1 MGNCPYCGAEM
12 GFGVAVCPN
21 CGSQLAGDSLTDGGQ
36 HDSIT
41 GDSSGDGIDHGA
53 DTITGGQGGVPG
65 PEVPEQEEFAAD
77 RVADDVS
84 PNLPIEA
91 DSSVPGSEIPRSH
104 GGGFTQQGEDGTA
117 PSDMITSIGLDR
129 PSDEFPDRPEP
140 DLSLDDSGR
149 RVPPRINAG
158 LGIAVI
164 ILIVI
169 VALVGWY
176 IWTSNDD
183 GNGNGNGEPNG
194 NGDDPLD
201 ALHVD
206 KGMTT
211 GSYPYEPPGEYHI
224 SVVLRNNGSKS
235 VDLSDHDISVTVWI
249 DFKNKGQKIT
259 EISGTIGSGETRT
272 FDIVVETELLGG
284 DDQLKIGVTL
294 RKNGGQTQ
302 VHTISYDQT
311 L

>member
-21 CGSQLAGDSLTDGGQ
+21 CGGQIAGDSLTDDGQ
-36 HDSIT
+36 HGDIN
-41 GDSSGDGIDHGA
+41 GDSSGDSIDHGA
-53 DTITGGQGGVPG
+53 DTITDGQGGVPG
-65 PEVPEQEEFAAD
+65 PETPEQEEFVD
-77 RVADDVS
+77 DWVADDVS

-104 GGGFTQQGEDGTA
+104 GGGLTQAGEDDPA
-117 PSDMITSIGLDR
+117 PQDMISSYGLDR
-129 PSDEFPDRPEP
+129 PPDDIPDRPEP
-140 DLSLDDSGR
+140 DLDLDDSAR
-149 RVPPRINAG
+149 RFPPRINAG

-169 VALVGWY
+169 VALAGWY
-176 IWTSNDD
+176 IWTGGD
-183 GNGNGNGEPNG
+183 GNGNGEPNG

-235 VDLSDHDISVTVWI
+235 VDLTDHDISVTVWI
-249 DFKNKGQKIT
+249 DWEAKGQRIYD
-259 EISGTIGSGETRT
+259 ISGSIGPGETRT
-272 FDIVVETELLGG
+272 FDFVVETELLGG

-294 RKNGGQTQ
+294 RKGDGDTQ